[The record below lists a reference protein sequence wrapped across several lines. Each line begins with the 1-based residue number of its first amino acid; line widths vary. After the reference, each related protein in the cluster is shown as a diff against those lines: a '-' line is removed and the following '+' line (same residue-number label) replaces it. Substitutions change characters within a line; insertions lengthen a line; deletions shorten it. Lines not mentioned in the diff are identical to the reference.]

1 MPHPKR
7 RHSRSRRNMRRAHD
21 GLAPPGMSVCVECR
35 SWIRPHV
42 VCPHCGHYKGRQVI
56 KGKESS

>member
-21 GLAPPGMSVCVECR
+21 GLAPPGMSVCPDCQDLV
-35 SWIRPHV
+35 RPHV
-42 VCPHCGHYKGRQVI
+42 VCPLCGYYKGRKVIQV
-56 KGKESS
+56 KGAS